1 MRSKLTC
8 REFVE
13 FLDEY
18 LSGHLPEDERAR
30 FDAHLARCPAC
41 VAYTQTYR
49 EAVRLGRTALLCPDA
64 AVPDDAPEDLVRV
77 ILQARAENV

>member
-1 MRSKLTC
+1 MRSTLSC

-49 EAVRLGRTALLCPDA
+49 QALRLGRAAFLCPEA
-64 AVPDDAPEDLVRV
+64 ALADAPEDLVRA